1 MKLVKYISIA
11 SLISGLLMLSSCSD
25 FLDINVDPNNPTD
38 SPVTL
43 LLPSAEVSLGG
54 YLGFATTGLGFVPS
68 AYVHYLSPRRS
79 GLTDYSV
86 TGTNFEIEVPWAG
99 FYTATL
105 PDLEQVI
112 AKGEEDGNLIY
123 AGIGKILK
131 AYTFSIMVDVWGD
144 VPFSD
149 ASQGTDVLFPNF
161 DKGEDIY
168 PALISLINDGIA
180 NLSDGSGLRPGADDI
195 FYNGDTGKWIRFAN
209 TLKLKMYN
217 QVRMVQNVE
226 SEVAALINDDNMIGP
241 GDDFELPYG
250 TNQSPLDQNP
260 AFNNEYSGGPS
271 YVSIFL
277 YEMLTGKSSDNPIY
291 SGISDP
297 RLPYYFYNQLAN
309 GAAAQNPTAYRD
321 GDFVSIYMFSFN
333 IDPNEGFD
341 QAQSKTVVGL
351 YPVGG
356 KYDDGSGQIVTL
368 NSGAGNVA
376 QRLLPYFSHLYIRA
390 ELAVTG
396 VTNENARDLFESGVQ
411 ASFDKV
417 NAIAA
422 NASAPRIDQTEI
434 DAYIAEVL
442 SRYDAADA
450 AGKLEHIMTQKW
462 LASFGFA
469 IDPYTDYRR
478 TGYPVLFD
486 GNLDTNPNTKRGRE
500 YPVSLPYSASNLNV
514 NPNAPSQRVIANDKV
529 FWDN

>member
-1 MKLVKYISIA
+1 MKIVKYTGIA
-11 SLISGLLMLSSCSD
+11 FLISGMLMLTSCSN

-38 SPVTL
+38 SPVNL

-112 AKGEEDGNLIY
+112 SKGEENGNLIY
-123 AGIGKILK
+123 AGIAKILK

-144 VPFSD
+144 VPFND

-161 DKGEDIY
+161 DNGEAIY
-168 PALISLINDGIA
+168 PQLFDLIDAGIA
-180 NLSDGSGLRPGADDI
+180 DINTNEGLAPGTDDI
-195 FYNGDTGKWIRFAN
+195 FYGGDTDKWIRFAN

-217 QVRMVQNVE
+217 QVRLVQNV
-226 SEVAALINDDNMIGP
+226 STDVNALINEDRMIEAG
-241 GDDFELPYG
+241 GDFELPYG
-250 TNQSPLDQNP
+250 SSVSPSDQNP
-260 AFNNEYSGGPS
+260 GFTNEYSGGPS

-277 YEMLTGKSSDNPIY
+277 YEMLVGKNADNPIY

-356 KYDDGSGQIVTL
+356 KYDDGSGQIVNP
-368 NSGAGNVA
+368 NSGTGNVA

-390 ELAVTG
+390 ELAVSG
-396 VTNENARDLFESGVQ
+396 VTGENARDLFESAIR
-411 ASFDKV
+411 ASFGKV
-417 NAIAA
+417 DEVAA
-422 NASAPRIDQTEI
+422 SNSAPSLDPTEV
-434 DAYIAEVL
+434 DAYVDEVL
-442 SRYDAADA
+442 SRYDAADDE
-450 AGKLEHIMTQKW
+450 GKLEHIMTQKW

-486 GNLDTNPNTKRGRE
+486 GNTDTNPNTKRGRE